1 MVEHVFKDFYCL
13 LFRGFSGREEFA
25 TPAPTSGKK
34 KRKLCSMT
42 PQQGEVFT
50 PPEGEG
56 HVDSPHSTVKRQL
69 RTRRQGRVLPG
80 VMEDLAPF
88 M

>member
-1 MVEHVFKDFYCL
+1 MVEHVIKYFYCL
-13 LFRGFSGREEFA
+13 LFRRFSGGEEFA
-25 TPAPTSGKK
+25 TPAPSGKK
-34 KRKLCSMT
+34 KRKLYSMT
-42 PQQGEVFT
+42 PQHAEVFT

-56 HVDSPHSTVKRQL
+56 HVDSPHSTVTRQL